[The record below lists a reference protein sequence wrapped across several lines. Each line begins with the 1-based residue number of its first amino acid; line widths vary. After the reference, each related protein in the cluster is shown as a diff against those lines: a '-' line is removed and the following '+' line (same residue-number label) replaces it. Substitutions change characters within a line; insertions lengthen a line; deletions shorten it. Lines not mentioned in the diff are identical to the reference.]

1 MELIFKKTLREELD
15 YQGLTVKELAIKSSV
30 AKGALDTYLGKQASM
45 PPADVAV
52 RIASALGVT
61 VEYLVN
67 GATTAAKK
75 TLVFYP
81 TPKNAPYYEYS
92 TTFSPKTKP

>member
-1 MELIFKKTLREELD
+1 VGHFAIGEIPYSKM
-15 YQGLTVKELAIKSSV
+15 LAYHKNRL
-30 AKGALDTYLGKQASM
+30 GAGRNR
-45 PPADVAV
+45 
-52 RIASALGVT
+52 RIPCKRRDDGS
-61 VEYLVN
+61 
-67 GATTAAKK
+67 KK